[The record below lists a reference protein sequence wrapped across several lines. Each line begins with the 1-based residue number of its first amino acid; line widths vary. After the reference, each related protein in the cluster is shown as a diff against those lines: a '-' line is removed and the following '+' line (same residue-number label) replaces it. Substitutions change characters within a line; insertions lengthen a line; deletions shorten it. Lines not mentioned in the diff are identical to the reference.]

1 MSAEV
6 VVVGVNHRTAPVEVR
21 EQVAVSSEALDA
33 AVREVQALP
42 GVREAMVVATC
53 NRVEVYA
60 LGDDPAA
67 VVGAVRRWFA
77 SRGAGDGLLYEHA
90 RQDAVRHTFRVCASL
105 DSLVVGEP
113 QILGQVKEAYHAAQQ
128 AGGVAGG
135 LTRLMAQAFRV
146 AKRVRTETGLAAGQ
160 VSVASVAVDLAR
172 GIFGELEGRKVLV
185 VGAGKMALGAA
196 RGLARH
202 GASMAVANRSFPRA
216 EALAAEHGAT
226 AHPLTDLPMLLQHSD
241 VVVCSTASTRFV
253 LTREDVAAA
262 MKVRR
267 GKSLFVIDI
276 TVPRN
281 VDPRVG
287 DLDNVYLY
295 NVDDLEQIVADGA
308 RGRAGATREAEQLLE
323 EELRAFVLAQ
333 RAATGA
339 GPTIAALRRR
349 FRETAQAELQRSLSG
364 RLKHL
369 TGDDTRALET
379 MLDATVNKLLHH
391 ATVTLK
397 KGAETGEGETLAA
410 SLREVFDLEVT
421 AEGSPEAQAARAR
434 EEDAA

>member
-1 MSAEV
+1 
-6 VVVGVNHRTAPVEVR
+6 
-21 EQVAVSSEALDA
+21 
-33 AVREVQALP
+33 
-42 GVREAMVVATC
+42 
-53 NRVEVYA
+53 
-60 LGDDPAA
+60 
-67 VVGAVRRWFA
+67 
-77 SRGAGDGLLYEHA
+77 
-90 RQDAVRHTFRVCASL
+90 VRHTFRVCASL

-135 LTRLMAQAFRV
+135 LTRLMGQAFHV
-146 AKRVRTETGLAAGQ
+146 AKRVRTETGLATGQ

-172 GIFGELEGRKVLV
+172 GIFSELQGRKVLV

-202 GASMAVANRSFPRA
+202 GATMAIANRSYARA
-216 EALAAEHGAT
+216 EALAAEHHAS

-267 GKSLFVIDI
+267 GRSLFIIDI

-295 NVDDLEQIVADGA
+295 NVDDLEQIVSEGA
-308 RGRAGATREAEQLLE
+308 RGREGATRQAERLLE
-323 EELRAFVLAQ
+323 DELAQFTASQ
-333 RAATGA
+333 RAAGA
-339 GPTIAALRRR
+339 GPTIAALRKR
-349 FRETAQAELQRSLSG
+349 FRETAQAELERSLHG
-364 RLKHL
+364 KLKHL
-369 TGDDTRALET
+369 GPDDKRSLEA

-391 ATVTLK
+391 VTVTLK
-397 KGAETGEGETLAA
+397 KGAETGEGDALAA
-410 SLREVFDLEVT
+410 SLREVFDLQV
-421 AEGSPEAQAARAR
+421 EGAQRPPGVR